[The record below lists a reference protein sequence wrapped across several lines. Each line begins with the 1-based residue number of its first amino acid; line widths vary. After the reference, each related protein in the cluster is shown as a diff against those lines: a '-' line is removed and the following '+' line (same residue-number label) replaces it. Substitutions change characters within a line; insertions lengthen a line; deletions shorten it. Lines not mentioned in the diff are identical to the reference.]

1 MQKLSVCLYVGQI
14 QAMGW
19 ELEGRGLVGGGRGVM
34 KFVQESIV
42 HMSSI
47 CSRVGGWGQG
57 SINLLKNY
65 KCVYVYM

>member
-19 ELEGRGLVGGGRGVM
+19 EVEGRGGGVVM
-34 KFVQESIV
+34 KFLQKSIV
-42 HMSSI
+42 HICSI

-57 SINLLKNY
+57 SISLLKNY